1 MSLYKDGD
9 ANVFENYRPI
19 SLLHPLAKTFERVLY
34 NRMVTYIKKFNLLNP
49 NQFHF
54 REKFKTIDALACLV
68 EQISFFTRLHRFE
81 KGLRYH

>member
-9 ANVFENYRPI
+9 ANVFENYRSI

-81 KGLRYH
+81 KGL